1 MDQRCPFNRLQAI
14 FCILHQF
21 LYQKRLFFFTWHKG
35 FSEKTCLGPVSYQ
48 DTPNVWIQPF
58 KPETGKTGGE
68 ATASHVLHISQILNT
83 WIEQRWTQVGYFCS
97 LRSERYGTLLNKKQ
111 VKERQYLH
119 KTDMNNYIYLY
130 DILIYLSLC
139 KYLDA
144 AAGGI
149 FILHVDMHFDLPP
162 WLAFWFASLNYLI
175 LYIWTSLSKFC
186 VLEQLK
192 SVILTLL
199 TCSDFQMVYLLQLLR
214 MDKKMKRKFFVW

>member
-21 LYQKRLFFFTWHKG
+21 LSQKRLFFFTWHKG

-130 DILIYLSLC
+130 DIINILIAMQISGC
-139 KYLDA
+139 SSRRN
-144 AAGGI
+144 
-149 FILHVDMHFDLPP
+149 FHSSCWH
-162 WLAFWFASLNYLI
+162 AFWFASLNYLI

>member
-21 LYQKRLFFFTWHKG
+21 LSQKRLFFFTWHKG

-130 DILIYLSLC
+130 DIINILIAMQISGC
-139 KYLDA
+139 SSRRN
-144 AAGGI
+144 
-149 FILHVDMHFDLPP
+149 FHSSCWH
-162 WLAFWFASLNYLI
+162 AFWFASLTCILI
-175 LYIWTSLSKFC
+175 CLLELFNLIHLNKSQQ
-186 VLEQLK
+186 VLRVGTTQISHTHPVDLQWFSNGLLA
-192 SVILTLL
+192 SVA
-199 TCSDFQMVYLLQLLR
+199 
-214 MDKKMKRKFFVW
+214 KNG

>member
-21 LYQKRLFFFTWHKG
+21 LSQKRLFFFTWHKG

-97 LRSERYGTLLNKKQ
+97 LRSERYGTLLNKNKWKRDNTCIKQ
-111 VKERQYLH
+111 IW
-119 KTDMNNYIYLY
+119 TIIFIYMTL
-130 DILIYLSLC
+130 LIYLSLC

-144 AAGGI
+144 VAGGI

-162 WLAFWFASLNYLI
+162 WI
-175 LYIWTSLSKFC
+175 I
-186 VLEQLK
+186 
-192 SVILTLL
+192 
-199 TCSDFQMVYLLQLLR
+199 
-214 MDKKMKRKFFVW
+214 